1 MSLPCLDASFE
12 GVGEELLLELRKI
25 VRCVYTSGEVHSS
38 LSVSCFLLSMYA
50 FIVLM
55 SENRIVSSKR
65 KLLSTTLTQIAKACL
80 QGTHWSIEA
89 VGTCPASI
97 AEVVQTFS
105 NGP

>member
-1 MSLPCLDASFE
+1 MSTPQVKFISL
-12 GVGEELLLELRKI
+12 
-25 VRCVYTSGEVHSS
+25 CVVFPVEYVA
-38 LSVSCFLLSMYA
+38 FYA

-97 AEVVQTFS
+97 PEVVQTFS